1 MSSSGRN
8 TALTT
13 ALVVPSTASCSVNCG
28 HTLIQPP
35 VVAAVN
41 LHQHPQPTEAACSCC
56 ATARLCLGLALPGRV
71 HIRGMDAQIGFAD
84 ALRRIFPTALASS
97 PISRWVRHET
107 LHDRMSVTFL
117 REATGRQD

>member
-1 MSSSGRN
+1 
-8 TALTT
+8 
-13 ALVVPSTASCSVNCG
+13 
-28 HTLIQPP
+28 
-35 VVAAVN
+35 
-41 LHQHPQPTEAACSCC
+41 
-56 ATARLCLGLALPGRV
+56 
-71 HIRGMDAQIGFAD
+71 MDAQIGFAD